1 MRTNNVATN
10 QTKSAGYAEL
20 TTEAYT
26 LFVDAFANANQRA
39 LDYSKSLWQ
48 ILSRPYTASAI
59 DAALRENVD
68 RTNQIF
74 ALTIDEL
81 QTNGQRTAEFAEK
94 LVAHSA
100 KVQDTYV
107 QSLRGVLDTG
117 VSNLKY
123 IKDVTEKQLDEA
135 AKRIEDLQPH
145 EAAPVSNN

>member
-1 MRTNNVATN
+1 LVTNKEKT
-10 QTKSAGYAEL
+10 AGYAEL

-26 LFVDAFANANQRA
+26 MFVDAFASANQRA

-48 ILSRPYTASAI
+48 ILSRPYTATAI
-59 DAALRENVD
+59 EAALRENVD
-68 RTNQIF
+68 RSNQIF
-74 ALTIDEL
+74 SLTIDEL
-81 QTNGQRTAEFAEK
+81 QANGQKTAEFAER

-100 KVQDTYV
+100 KLQDTYV
-107 QSLRGVLDTG
+107 QSLRGAIDTG

-123 IKDVTEKQLDEA
+123 IKDVAEKQLDDA

>member
-1 MRTNNVATN
+1 LVTSKEKT
-10 QTKSAGYAEL
+10 TGYAEL

-26 LFVDAFANANQRA
+26 MFVDAFASANQRA

-48 ILSRPYTASAI
+48 ILSRPYTATAI
-59 DAALRENVD
+59 EAALRENVD
-68 RTNQIF
+68 RSNQIF
-74 ALTIDEL
+74 SLTIDEL
-81 QTNGQRTAEFAEK
+81 QANGQKTAEFAEK

-100 KVQDTYV
+100 KLQDTYV
-107 QSLRGVLDTG
+107 QSLRGAIDTG

-123 IKDVTEKQLDEA
+123 MKDVAEKQIDDA

>member
-1 MRTNNVATN
+1 LVTNKEKT
-10 QTKSAGYAEL
+10 AGYAEL

-26 LFVDAFANANQRA
+26 MFVDAFASANQRA

-48 ILSRPYTASAI
+48 ILSRPYTATAI
-59 DAALRENVD
+59 EAALRENVD
-68 RTNQIF
+68 RSNQIF
-74 ALTIDEL
+74 SLTIDEL
-81 QTNGQRTAEFAEK
+81 QANGQKTAEFAEK

-100 KVQDTYV
+100 KLQDTYV
-107 QSLRGVLDTG
+107 QSLRGAIDTG

-123 IKDVTEKQLDEA
+123 IKDVAEKQLDDA

>member
-1 MRTNNVATN
+1 MVTSKEKT
-10 QTKSAGYAEL
+10 TGYAEL

-26 LFVDAFANANQRA
+26 MFVDAFASANQRA

-48 ILSRPYTASAI
+48 ILSRPYTATAI
-59 DAALRENVD
+59 EAALRENVD
-68 RTNQIF
+68 RSNQIF
-74 ALTIDEL
+74 SLTIDEL
-81 QTNGQRTAEFAEK
+81 QANGQKTAEFAEK

-100 KVQDTYV
+100 KLQDTYV
-107 QSLRGVLDTG
+107 QSLRGAIDTG

-123 IKDVTEKQLDEA
+123 MKDVAEKQIDDA

>member
-1 MRTNNVATN
+1 MVTNKEKT
-10 QTKSAGYAEL
+10 AGYAEL

-26 LFVDAFANANQRA
+26 MFVDAFASANQRA

-48 ILSRPYTASAI
+48 ILSRPYTATAI
-59 DAALRENVD
+59 EAALRENVD
-68 RTNQIF
+68 RSNQIF
-74 ALTIDEL
+74 SLTIDEL
-81 QTNGQRTAEFAEK
+81 QANGQKTAEFAEK

-100 KVQDTYV
+100 KLQDTYV
-107 QSLRGVLDTG
+107 QSLRGAIDTG

-123 IKDVTEKQLDEA
+123 IKDVAEKQLDDA

>member
-1 MRTNNVATN
+1 MVTNKEKT
-10 QTKSAGYAEL
+10 AGYAEL

-26 LFVDAFANANQRA
+26 MFVDAFASANQRA

-48 ILSRPYTASAI
+48 ILSRPYTATAI
-59 DAALRENVD
+59 EAALRENVD
-68 RTNQIF
+68 RSNQIF
-74 ALTIDEL
+74 SLTIDEL
-81 QTNGQRTAEFAEK
+81 QANGQKTAEFAER

-100 KVQDTYV
+100 KLQDTYV
-107 QSLRGVLDTG
+107 QSLRGAIDTG

-123 IKDVTEKQLDEA
+123 IKDVAEKQLDDA

>member
-1 MRTNNVATN
+1 MATN
-10 QTKSAGYAEL
+10 QEKSAGYAEL

-26 LFVDAFANANQRA
+26 LFVDAFAAANQRA

-48 ILSRPYTASAI
+48 IVTRPYAATAI
-59 DAALRENVD
+59 DAALRENID

-74 ALTIDEL
+74 SLTIDEL
-81 QTNGQRTAEFAEK
+81 QTNGQKTAELAEK

-100 KVQDTYV
+100 KLQDTYV

-123 IKDVTEKQLDEA
+123 IKDVAEKQLDDA
-135 AKRIEDLQPH
+135 AKRMEDLQPH

>member
-1 MRTNNVATN
+1 LATSN
-10 QTKSAGYAEL
+10 EKTSGYAEL

-26 LFVDAFANANQRA
+26 MFVDAFASANQRA

-48 ILSRPYTASAI
+48 ILSRPYTATALE
-59 DAALRENVD
+59 AALRENAD

-74 ALTIDEL
+74 SLTIDEL
-81 QTNGQRTAEFAEK
+81 QTNGQKTAELAEK
-94 LVAHSA
+94 IVAHSA
-100 KVQDTYV
+100 KLQETYV
-107 QSLRGVLDTG
+107 QSLRGAIDTG

-123 IKDVTEKQLDEA
+123 IKDVAEKQIDDA